1 MLNDILLYIG
11 SGIILLWGLSH
22 VIVTRSV
29 VAGFAETSVDNRR
42 IITMEWL
49 DEGLALIFLGV
60 LPLLYTLI
68 EGTSAP
74 GPPLVYLAC
83 AGMLLVLAVVS
94 LFTGA
99 RTAIVPIK
107 ICPLVK
113 TSVAVLF
120 ILGSLL

>member
-29 VAGFAETSVDNRR
+29 VAGYGDTSADNRH

-68 EGTSAP
+68 EGTAVP
-74 GPPLVYLAC
+74 GAPLVYLAC
-83 AGMLLVLAVVS
+83 AGMLLVLAIVS

-99 RTAIVPIK
+99 KTSIVPIK

-113 TSVAVLF
+113 ISVAVLF